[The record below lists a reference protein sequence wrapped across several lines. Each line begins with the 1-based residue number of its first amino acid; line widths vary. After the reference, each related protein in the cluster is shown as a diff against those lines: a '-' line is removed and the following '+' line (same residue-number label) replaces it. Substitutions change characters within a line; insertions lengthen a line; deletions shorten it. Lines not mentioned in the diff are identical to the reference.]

1 LTGVDFVLYIKL
13 VPKRFVSWVRPL
25 GPANAPAGA

>member
-1 LTGVDFVLYIKL
+1 LYIKL
-13 VPKRFVSWVRPL
+13 VPKRFVSWVHPL